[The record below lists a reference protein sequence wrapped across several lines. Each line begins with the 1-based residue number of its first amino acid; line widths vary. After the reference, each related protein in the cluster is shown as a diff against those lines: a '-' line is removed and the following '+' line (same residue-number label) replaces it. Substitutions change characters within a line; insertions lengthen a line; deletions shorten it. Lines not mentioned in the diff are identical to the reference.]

1 MAAITTATARKK
13 RNNLASKYAKYT
25 MTASKTLVEGE
36 IIMLTI
42 ATGLALNGADT
53 AACVGV
59 GVCANSIASAAS
71 GTYICEVEY
80 DHEELFATAVDCTA
94 LVGAPAVISD
104 NNTVTSV
111 ANGANDVKIGT
122 FTEIV
127 STSLAWVA
135 VRRPTTL

>member
-1 MAAITTATARKK
+1 MAVITTATARKK

-25 MTASKTLVEGE
+25 LTASKTLIEGE
-36 IIMLTI
+36 LVMVTL

-53 AACVGV
+53 ASCGFV
-59 GVCANSIASAAS
+59 GVCTNSVASAAS
-71 GTYICEVEY
+71 GTYIVEVEY

-111 ANGANDVKIGT
+111 AGGTNDVKVGT